1 MTGYDGAMITCSRCA
16 KSVEAMPRPPFPG
29 PLAVEI
35 QNRVCAACW
44 KEWLG
49 AQVNLINEYKLS
61 TIDPSHREALN
72 TQMRTFLNLT

>member
-1 MTGYDGAMITCSRCA
+1 MSSPAPTITCSKCA
-16 KSVEAMPRPPFPG
+16 KTTEAMVRPPFPG
-29 PLAVEI
+29 PMAADI
-35 QNRVCAACW
+35 QSRVCPACW

-72 TQMRTFLNLT
+72 SQMRTVLNLKD